1 SSTKWKGAKSDTVA
15 AIVAL
20 AINPPK
26 PLGHILEEVRAR
38 RLPKPSHFGYWA
50 QLLQTMSFMEDREL
64 QDRSM
69 SQECHCGLRVLAH
82 CCVIAI
88 TLYCDCSGLPGV
100 VARGRR
106 LAEGPKLKPRGYSS
120 AL

>member
-1 SSTKWKGAKSDTVA
+1 
-15 AIVAL
+15 
-20 AINPPK
+20 
-26 PLGHILEEVRAR
+26 
-38 RLPKPSHFGYWA
+38 
-50 QLLQTMSFMEDREL
+50 
-64 QDRSM
+64 M